1 MLLNLFLKV
10 FLTSILNMVAPSAR
24 YQVSAIPEELT
35 RNADAVLRQDE
46 VVFTVKDQRNAT
58 QKVHY
63 AITILNNNAARYS
76 TLVIPYDKFT
86 KVTNIKGTLYNK
98 EGVIIKNLKNNEIQD
113 IGGISGI
120 SLIEDTRVKAARF
133 TNASYPVTV
142 EFEYE
147 INFAGLLFYPTWH
160 PQSDYRL
167 AVEQSSFQVTIPAG
181 QVLRYKPVNCPE
193 PEKIKAG
200 KADTYS
206 WTIKQVK
213 AQEKMPW
220 QPSLSE
226 LTTRVYT
233 APTTFEIDGFSGNM
247 TTWKDFGLWINKLNK
262 DRDKLPEPT
271 IARLKALTASAP
283 DDPSKVQILYQYLQ
297 DNTRYVSIQLGIGG
311 WRPFE
316 ASFVDSKGYG
326 DCKAL
331 SNYMGAMLRAV
342 GINSFYTLIIGGQ
355 DKADLQ
361 TDFPSNQ
368 FNHAVLCVPLKQ
380 DTIWLECTSQTEAM
394 GYAGSFTGNRHALLI
409 TPEGGK
415 VVKMP
420 VYSGKDNTVFRK
432 AKVRLEAD
440 GNAIAEL
447 ETIYSGLEQDELAL
461 VSVAGAPDQQS
472 WFYQNVRLPNYSI
485 KNLQYSRIKEK
496 IPKVTEKATLV
507 INKCGTASS
516 KRMFITPN
524 LFNKNT
530 FVFPEDKTRNND
542 IIQDHASYSSDT
554 LIFALPA
561 GGFHPEALPEQQ
573 FIKSAF
579 GEYTSLVKFD
589 GQQLIYI
596 RTLKTE
602 KGRYPGTLYNELRE
616 FYQKITAADR
626 AQVVLVT
633 KS

>member
-1 MLLNLFLKV
+1 MLFNILLKIFL
-10 FLTSILNMVAPSAR
+10 IGNLNMVAPPAR

-46 VVFTVKDQRNAT
+46 LVFTVKDQRNAT

-63 AITILNNNAARYS
+63 AITILNKNAASYS
-76 TLVIPYDKFT
+76 TLAIPYDKFT

-98 EGVIIKNLKNNEIQD
+98 DGLIIKHLKNNEIQD
-113 IGGISGI
+113 IGGISGT
-120 SLIEDTRVKAARF
+120 SLIEDTRVKAAQF

-147 INFAGLLFYPTWH
+147 INSSGLLFYPTWH

-167 AVEQSSFQVTIPAG
+167 AVEQSSFQVNIPAG

-193 PEKIKAG
+193 PEKYKAE

-213 AQEKMPW
+213 AKEKMPW

-226 LTTRVYT
+226 LTAKVYT

-247 TTWKDFGLWINKLNK
+247 TTWKDFGLWVNKLNK

-271 IARLKALTASAP
+271 IAKLKALTASAP
-283 DDPSKVQILYQYLQ
+283 DDQSKVQILYQYLQ

-342 GINSFYTLIIGGQ
+342 GINSFYTLITGGQ
-355 DKADLQ
+355 DEPDLQ
-361 TDFPSNQ
+361 KDFPSMQ
-368 FNHAVLCVPLKQ
+368 FNHVVLCVPLKQ

-394 GYAGSFTGNRHALLI
+394 GYGGSFTGNRHALLI

-415 VVKMP
+415 IVKTP
-420 VYSGKDNTVFRK
+420 VYSGKDNTVSRK
-432 AKVRLEAD
+432 AKIRLESD
-440 GNAIAEL
+440 GNANAEL
-447 ETIYSGLEQDELAL
+447 ETIYSGLEQDEPAM
-461 VSVAGAPDQQS
+461 VSAAGAPDQQA
-472 WFYQNVRLPNYSI
+472 WFYQNVRLSNYSI
-485 KNLQYSRIKEK
+485 KHLQYSRTKER
-496 IPKVTEKATLV
+496 IPKVTEKATLI
-507 INKCGTASS
+507 INKCGVTSS

-530 FVFPEDKTRNND
+530 FVFPEDNNRSQD
-542 IIQDHASYSSDT
+542 IIQDYASFSSDT
-554 LIFALPA
+554 LVFALPA
-561 GGFHPEALPEQQ
+561 GGFHPESLPEQQ

-589 GQQLIYI
+589 GKQLIYI

-616 FYQKITAADR
+616 FYHKITAADK
-626 AQVVLVT
+626 AQIVLVS